1 MCVIVFSCIPI
12 IGLKHIAATR
22 GIIYRFIYMHITESI
37 AILMSLMLLDFY
49 VSVSNVHAVFYQK
62 LSCFHPKMANKLVS
76 IEVQEC
82 TYNRGP

>member
-1 MCVIVFSCIPI
+1 
-12 IGLKHIAATR
+12 
-22 GIIYRFIYMHITESI
+22 
-37 AILMSLMLLDFY
+37 MLLDFY
-49 VSVSNVHAVFYQK
+49 VSVSNAHAVFYQK